1 MTATEIKRT
10 LLTAHEQ
17 YGFFPR
23 EVVKS
28 ILKEEQRPDVRSID
42 VICCMLEL
50 VYTGK
55 NKET

>member
-10 LLTAHEQ
+10 LLAAHDQ

-23 EVVKS
+23 EVVES
-28 ILKEEQRPDVRSID
+28 ILKEEQRPDVRSLD

-55 NKET
+55 NKEN